1 MVSRLDLQRELIEFL
16 GSDKVYFE
24 PTESI
29 QLSYPCIVYH
39 LNSVYK
45 KNADNQLYIYRPIYQ
60 IKYISPDPNSDEVGL
75 DDEEPILESS
85 VIERFLMA
93 FPRANLVQNYVS
105 DGLYHSV
112 FELMY

>member
-1 MVSRLDLQRELIEFL
+1 MVSRLDLQRELMDFI

-29 QLSYPCIVYH
+29 QLSYPCIIYRMD
-39 LNSVYK
+39 SAFRR
-45 KNADNQLYIYRPIYQ
+45 NADNQLYIYRPIYQ
-60 IKYISPDPNSDEVGL
+60 ITYVSPDPNSDEAGL
-75 DDEEPILESS
+75 DDEDPILESS
-85 VIERFLMA
+85 VIERFLRV
-93 FPRANLVQNYVS
+93 FPRANFVQNYVV